1 MSNMI
6 TSLPTYLDFNNVTAI
21 PPLILRQIKRIP
33 KHTQTYLNE
42 VLGKI
47 SKVTENEGYV

>member
-6 TSLPTYLDFNNVTAI
+6 TSLSTYLDFNNVTSI
-21 PPLILRQIKRIP
+21 PPLTLRLIKRIP
-33 KHTQTYLNE
+33 KHTHTYPNG